1 MTLPRGLKI
10 ALAAIL
16 AIAAAPFALALG
28 ASLIAT
34 SLGCELNEGDVHSCA
49 VFGVDLGYLLY
60 AAGLTGLILLF
71 GLPIAGIAFLIWLVV
86 AAGALFLRWRRLD
99 Y

>member
-28 ASLIAT
+28 ASLIPT

-49 VFGVDLGYLLY
+49 VFGVDLGYPLY

-86 AAGALFLRWRRLD
+86 AAAALFLRWRRLD

>member
-1 MTLPRGLKI
+1 MTLSRGLKI

-16 AIAAAPFALALG
+16 AIAAAPFVLALG
-28 ASLIAT
+28 AGSIAT
-34 SLGCELNEGDVHSCA
+34 VLGCELNEADVHSCA
-49 VFGVDLGYLLY
+49 VFGVDLGYPLY

-86 AAGALFLRWRRLD
+86 AAGALFIRWRRLD